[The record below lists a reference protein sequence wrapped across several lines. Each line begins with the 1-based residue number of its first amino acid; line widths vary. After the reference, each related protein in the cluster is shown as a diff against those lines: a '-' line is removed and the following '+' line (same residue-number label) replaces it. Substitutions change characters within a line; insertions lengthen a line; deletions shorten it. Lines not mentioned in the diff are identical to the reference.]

1 MASALFSPMQRFS
14 RRQFVSSGL
23 LAGGAIAAGLGWQAH
38 QRSNRGSIRLLPAEG
53 VHYSESFTRF
63 MKRAKF
69 DSVRDAIAS
78 IRDRSLPVRIAHA
91 SHAAEYYWG

>member
-1 MASALFSPMQRFS
+1 MQAFS
-14 RRQFVSSGL
+14 RRKFVSTGII
-23 LAGGAIAAGLGWQAH
+23 AGGALAAGLGWQVRKH
-38 QRSNRGSIRLLPAEG
+38 STRGSIRLLPVEG
-53 VHYSESFTRF
+53 VQYSESFTRF

-91 SHAAEYYWG
+91 SHAVDLI